1 MVPSA
6 EPEPQGLQPS
16 LFATPSPSPPF
27 LRRPLPAVDP
37 VPLPLLQSLRIPTND
52 PAALKEKHVAH
63 ARRVAEQVRLIHLAK
78 AVYSH
83 PPRAAPSSFPA
94 SSSSAEVEKR
104 SAGAASVEMIRY
116 QFEVERYEGRQ
127 KVMKRVTVIVPE
139 ARDGTAPYVVSS
151 KQTASLTLIPPPSS
165 SSSPRRLSLPSLRS
179 LSLFPPQTPPRLF
192 RSAAPYPQPQPRH
205 ALPPSP
211 TTAAAQLHLQQQ
223 QRRRPA
229 STLQHSIRGVEGRGA
244 KHRVSCERRG
254 MESVR
259 EEEEED
265 TDEAGQISLG
275 ERRGKVVAPLRLV

>member
-151 KQTASLTLIPPPSS
+151 KQT
-165 SSSPRRLSLPSLRS
+165 
-179 LSLFPPQTPPRLF
+179 PPRLF